1 MPLKNFI
8 RIPFLVIAI
17 KIYLIVT
24 YCNFK
29 IMNCKNKIFFIVSEF
44 IRIFSS
50 SDASMNFAIIIP
62 FILYFALVV
71 GIGVYTTRYSS
82 RGMTE
87 FFLVGRQVGRQV
99 GRLVVA
105 LSAVVPGRSA
115 WLLLGVTGMVTVFV
129 WKSVPVLSFPSLPQ
143 SWSVSH
149 QAPWSR
155 AGRSISKPLRS
166 IPPI

>member
-1 MPLKNFI
+1 
-8 RIPFLVIAI
+8 
-17 KIYLIVT
+17 
-24 YCNFK
+24 
-29 IMNCKNKIFFIVSEF
+29 
-44 IRIFSS
+44 
-50 SDASMNFAIIIP
+50 MNFAIIIP

-87 FFLVGRQVGRQV
+87 FFLVGRQV